1 MRCIFRRLIAHAATI
16 VTVCAVGVAVPAA
29 ARGDDA
35 AGVSRGELVRKWDLN
50 SDGSI
55 DEGEAEMARSRMR
68 RDRAELQMKSGID
81 PLTGKPRILAADEAD
96 PATDPAPEQVERER
110 PRAKR
115 GTGEAGLPGTR
126 VPDARLPDAKPPIPA
141 KRPPAAAAEG
151 RADGPARAD
160 SGGRR
165 PRPDLNAG
173 RQPPGLTPQALPG
186 RRPAPASGGLLPN
199 MRRPAAAP
207 VSPPSPSRRTVDDFD
222 VY

>member
-1 MRCIFRRLIAHAATI
+1 MRCIFHRLTAHAATI
-16 VTVCAVGVAVPAA
+16 VTVCAVGAAVPHAT
-29 ARGDDA
+29 RGGDA
-35 AGVSRGELVRKWDLN
+35 AGVSREELVRKWDLN

-55 DEGEAEMARSRMR
+55 DEGEAEVARSRMR
-68 RDRAELQMKSGID
+68 RDRAELQMKSGVD
-81 PLTGKPRILAADEAD
+81 PLTGKPRILAVDEAD
-96 PATDPAPEQVERER
+96 PAAAPPPEQPEPER

-115 GTGEAGLPGTR
+115 AAGEAGLPGAR
-126 VPDARLPDAKPPIPA
+126 VPDAKPPIPA
-141 KRPPAAAAEG
+141 TRQPAAATDG
-151 RADGPARAD
+151 RVGGPARAD

-173 RQPPGLTPQALPG
+173 RLPPGPTPQGLPG

-199 MRRPAAAP
+199 VRRPPAAP

>member
-1 MRCIFRRLIAHAATI
+1 MRCIFRRLCAHAATI

-29 ARGDDA
+29 TRGDDA

-50 SDGSI
+50 ADGSI
-55 DEGEAEMARSRMR
+55 DEGEAEVARSRMR

-81 PLTGKPRILAADEAD
+81 PLTGKPRILAVDEAD
-96 PATDPAPEQVERER
+96 PAADPDSEQPDAER

-115 GTGEAGLPGTR
+115 AAGEAGLPGAR
-126 VPDARLPDAKPPIPA
+126 VPDAKPPIPA
-141 KRPPAAAAEG
+141 TRSQAAATDG
-151 RADGPARAD
+151 RAGGPARAD

-165 PRPDLNAG
+165 TRPDLNAG